1 MTSHPGS
8 SAADLDRLARLHA
21 AGQQPQAAA
30 LATELTRRMPG
41 HVLPWKVLGSIFQG
55 AGRLQE
61 AQQCLESALK
71 LAPDDAEVNNMLGK
85 VCLSQGR
92 LEPAQACFGK
102 AVALQPKMASAWGNL
117 GMVLHARGDIRGAEA
132 RFRHAVDLDPNN
144 PQNLA
149 NLGSSLRAQRR
160 SAEARACFERLVA
173 IAPQAAEVHCTLGLM
188 YIEARLWNQA
198 EESLRQAIALQP
210 QMYQAHDGLGVAL
223 EAKKQ
228 LSEAEAS
235 CRRALAIAPQNPIC
249 LGHLGSI
256 LSAAGRLKEAAAAM
270 RQGVQLMPDDVA
282 LYNSYLFCLTQDEDM
297 SLDDVFREHRAFGTH
312 FEARLRAKQQA
323 PANSR
328 DLHRKLRVGFVS
340 GDLRNHPVASF
351 IDPVW
356 AAIDPAQIELWA
368 YHTCGE
374 QDAATRRLREHC
386 HSWRQVEAMTD
397 DELTAQIRADAIDVL
412 FDLSGHTAYNRL
424 LVFCRK
430 PAPVQ
435 VTWLG
440 YPNTTGL
447 LSMDYMLCD
456 RFNAPHGLFEH
467 RYTEKLAR
475 IPTSGAFVQNLD
487 APPVGELPMLA
498 SGHVTFG
505 SFNRISKLG
514 DKVVATWARVMHGV
528 PGSRMLIGNASDE
541 QVRRSVVER
550 FASHGIAADRLDLRP
565 AVPLND
571 YLRLHHEVDM
581 ILDTWPYT
589 GGTTTNHALWMGV
602 PVLTIMGPS
611 RAHCQ
616 AASGMGKMGLPEWIA
631 TDPDDFVERALR
643 LASDPAALA
652 ALRSGM
658 RDRWRSAPLRQ
669 STLVAR
675 GLEAVVRQ
683 MWQRW
688 CQGLPAEHLDITLP
702 MA

>member
-1 MTSHPGS
+1 MTATDRS
-8 SAADLDRLARLHA
+8 SNPELDRLARLHA
-21 AGQQPQAAA
+21 AGQQAEALA
-30 LATELTRRMPG
+30 LATALTGRMPN
-41 HVLPWKVLGSIFQG
+41 HFLPWKVLGSIHQG
-55 AGRLQE
+55 AGRLRE
-61 AQQCLESALK
+61 ARECLESALK
-71 LAPDDAEVNNMLGK
+71 LAPDDAEINNKLGV
-85 VCLSQGR
+85 VCLSQGE
-92 LEPAQACFGK
+92 LQPAQALFTR
-102 AVALQPKMASAWGNL
+102 AVTLQPKMASAFGNL
-117 GMVLHARGDIRGAEA
+117 GITLHAQGDFRGAEA
-132 RFRHAVDLDPNN
+132 CFRDALALAPNS

-149 NLGSSLRAQRR
+149 NLGAILQAQRR
-160 SAEARACFERLVA
+160 HAEARACFEHALAR
-173 IAPQAAEVHCTLGLM
+173 APQMAGIHCNLGLM
-188 YIEARLWNQA
+188 CIETRLWDQA
-198 EESLRQAIALQP
+198 EVAFGKAIELQP
-210 QMYQAHDGLGVAL
+210 QLHQAHEGLGRVLA
-223 EAKKQ
+223 EKKQ
-228 LSEAEAS
+228 WAAAEAS
-235 CRRALAIAPQNPIC
+235 CRRALAIAPQEPSS
-249 LGHLGSI
+249 LAQLGSI
-256 LSAAGRLKEAAAAM
+256 LSESGRLTQAAACLREAI
-270 RQGVQLMPDDVA
+270 RLRPDDA
-282 LYNSYLFCLTQDEDM
+282 QIRSSHLFCLTQDEDV
-297 SLDDVFREHRAFGTH
+297 SWDELFDAHRAFGAH
-312 FEARLRAKQQA
+312 FEAPDRVRPVAH
-323 PANSR
+323 ANNR
-328 DLHRKLRVGFVS
+328 DPDRKLRVGFVS
-340 GDLRNHPVASF
+340 GDLRSHAVAYF
-351 IDPVW
+351 IHPVW
-356 AAIDPAQIELWA
+356 AAIDREQVEILV
-368 YHTCGE
+368 YHSCGE
-374 QDAATRRLREHC
+374 QDFVTARLREHC
-386 HSWRQVEAMTD
+386 HAWRQVEAMTD
-397 DELTAQIRADAIDVL
+397 DELAEQIRSDRIDVL

-424 LVFCRK
+424 QAFCRK

-456 RFNAPHGLFEH
+456 RFNSPHGLFE
-467 RYTEKLAR
+467 RYYTEKFAR

-550 FASHGIAADRLDLRP
+550 FESHGIAADRLDLRP
-565 AVPLND
+565 AVPLNE

-631 TDPDDFVERALR
+631 TDPDDFVARALQMV
-643 LASDPAALA
+643 SDPGALA
-652 ALRSGM
+652 ELRSGM

-669 STLVAR
+669 PTLVAR
-675 GLEAVVRQ
+675 GLEAAARQ
-683 MWQRW
+683 MWRRW

-702 MA
+702 LP